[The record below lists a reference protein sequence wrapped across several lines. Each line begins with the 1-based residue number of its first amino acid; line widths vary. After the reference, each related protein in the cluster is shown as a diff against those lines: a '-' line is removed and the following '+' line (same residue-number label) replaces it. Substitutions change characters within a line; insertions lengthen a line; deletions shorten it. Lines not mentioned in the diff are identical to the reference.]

1 MAVGAF
7 PLIKL
12 AALAI
17 RQVSKPLANR
27 IKTSAKNSP
36 FFRNYICMPPA
47 QIYHYFEVNVK
58 MKLLGLGK
66 PSNVNKLNEAA
77 AIELGA
83 ELLGEG
89 IIFMVAVLTIA
100 GEYYRQSKKAS
111 AEAAALEERWQRV
124 ENKILD
130 LEFLVER
137 HATEIRELN
146 RMIHTNQSS
155 IKRFASTLFSSSSS
169 KPSKP
174 TDNSDNNEKN
184 VDIMKSSIDD
194 AVDKI
199 VK

>member
-1 MAVGAF
+1 M
-7 PLIKL
+7 
-12 AALAI
+12 
-17 RQVSKPLANR
+17 
-27 IKTSAKNSP
+27 
-36 FFRNYICMPPA
+36 
-47 QIYHYFEVNVK
+47 
-58 MKLLGLGK
+58 
-66 PSNVNKLNEAA
+66 NEAA

>member
-1 MAVGAF
+1 
-7 PLIKL
+7 
-12 AALAI
+12 
-17 RQVSKPLANR
+17 
-27 IKTSAKNSP
+27 
-36 FFRNYICMPPA
+36 
-47 QIYHYFEVNVK
+47 
-58 MKLLGLGK
+58 
-66 PSNVNKLNEAA
+66 
-77 AIELGA
+77 
-83 ELLGEG
+83 
-89 IIFMVAVLTIA
+89 MVAVLTIA

-155 IKRFASTLFSSSSS
+155 IKRFASTLFSSSST
-169 KPSKP
+169 SKP
-174 TDNSDNNEKN
+174 TDNSDNSEKN

>member
-1 MAVGAF
+1 M
-7 PLIKL
+7 
-12 AALAI
+12 
-17 RQVSKPLANR
+17 
-27 IKTSAKNSP
+27 
-36 FFRNYICMPPA
+36 
-47 QIYHYFEVNVK
+47 
-58 MKLLGLGK
+58 
-66 PSNVNKLNEAA
+66 NEAA

-169 KPSKP
+169 KSTSKP
-174 TDNSDNNEKN
+174 TDNSDNSEKN

>member
-174 TDNSDNNEKN
+174 TDNSDNSEKN

>member
-1 MAVGAF
+1 M
-7 PLIKL
+7 
-12 AALAI
+12 
-17 RQVSKPLANR
+17 
-27 IKTSAKNSP
+27 
-36 FFRNYICMPPA
+36 
-47 QIYHYFEVNVK
+47 
-58 MKLLGLGK
+58 
-66 PSNVNKLNEAA
+66 NEAA

-174 TDNSDNNEKN
+174 TDNSDDSEKN
-184 VDIMKSSIDD
+184 VDIVKSSIDD